1 MSDYAHTFNHPGR
14 GGMRVQLRR
23 THLTPQLTKLLG
35 KLEDAS
41 AKVDEAREAED
52 NCGFGTGP
60 KRAEFEK
67 KTRAALDTELA
78 ALDAFLGAGASSQRQ
93 LADHLTDAYNDAIGR
108 AEKARRDMLDALE
121 EAQDAAALYGCVQSE
136 YAFLDTDHRTVARTP
151 ARNAVAFAAGAV
163 RNVTLPAID
172 HQGQG

>member
-1 MSDYAHTFNHPGR
+1 MADYAHTFNHPGR

-41 AKVDEAREAED
+41 TKVAEAREAERT
-52 NCGFGTGP
+52 CGFGTGP

-67 KTRAALDTELA
+67 KTRAALDAERD
-78 ALDAFLGAGASSQRQ
+78 ALDAFLGGAARSKRQ

-108 AEKARRDMLDALE
+108 AEKARRDMLDALA
-121 EAQDAAALYGCVQSE
+121 EAQEAAALYGCVQSE
-136 YAFLDTDHRTVARTP
+136 YAFLDTDHKVGRTP
-151 ARNAVAFAAGAV
+151 ARNAVVFASSTV
-163 RNVTLPAID
+163 RDLHLPVLD
-172 HQGQG
+172 VEGER